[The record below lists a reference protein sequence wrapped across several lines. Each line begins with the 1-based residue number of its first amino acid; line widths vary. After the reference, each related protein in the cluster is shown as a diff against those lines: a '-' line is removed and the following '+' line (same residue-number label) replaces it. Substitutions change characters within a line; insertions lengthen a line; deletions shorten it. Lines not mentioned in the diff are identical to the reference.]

1 MKNKEK
7 KRTKHAEKNNDIKIK
22 YYSSGKEESE
32 LPFAED
38 GGQGKKKKKEKI
50 LQIKDLIP
58 LPADSFRRCAVCG
71 HCQQGNFLPKK
82 RF

>member
-1 MKNKEK
+1 MERDETLMKNKEK

-38 GGQGKKKKKEKI
+38 GGQGKKEKR
-50 LQIKDLIP
+50 KNP
-58 LPADSFRRCAVCG
+58 P
-71 HCQQGNFLPKK
+71 N
-82 RF
+82 